1 MREASM
7 LGPMSIYAVLPVRD
21 LNRARGFYRDKLG
34 LEPTMEKPGMLAY
47 SGPSGYLF
55 QLYETDSAGT
65 ARNTQ
70 MGLSTDR
77 LDDDLAELR
86 ARGVRFEDYDSPG
99 LRTENGIGFVGTE
112 RSAWFK
118 DTEGN
123 TICISQTVDAPVV
136 ARMS

>member
-1 MREASM
+1 M
-7 LGPMSIYAVLPVRD
+7 LSSLSVYTVLPVQD
-21 LNRARGFYRDKLG
+21 LARAKAFYRDTLG

-55 QLYETDSAGT
+55 QLYETQAVGT
-65 ARNTQ
+65 AQNTQ

-77 LDDDLAELR
+77 LDDDVAELR
-86 ARGVRFEDYDSPG
+86 SRGVRFEEYDFPG
-99 LRTENGIGFVGTE
+99 LKTENGIAFVGTE

-123 TICISQTVDAPVV
+123 TLCISQTVGAPAMAVH
-136 ARMS
+136 

>member
-1 MREASM
+1 M
-7 LGPMSIYAVLPVRD
+7 LSSLSVYTVLPVQD
-21 LNRARGFYRDKLG
+21 LQRARGFYREKLG

-55 QLYETDSAGT
+55 QLYETDTAGT

-70 MGLSTDR
+70 MGLSTAH
-77 LDDDLAELR
+77 LDDDVAELR
-86 ARGVRFEDYDSPG
+86 GLGVRFEEYDVPG
-99 LRTENGIGFVGTE
+99 LKTEDGIAFVGTE

-123 TICISQTVDAPVV
+123 TICISQTVDVPAM
-136 ARMS
+136 AGRS

>member
-1 MREASM
+1 MFDS
-7 LGPMSIYAVLPVRD
+7 LSIYTVLPAED
-21 LNRARGFYRDKLG
+21 LGRARAFYRDMLG

-55 QLYETDSAGT
+55 QLYETPSAGS

-70 MGLSTDR
+70 MGISSER
-77 LDDDLAELR
+77 LEDDMAELR
-86 ARGVRFEDYDSPG
+86 SRGVVFEEYDFPG
-99 LRTENGIGFVGTE
+99 LKTENGIAFVGTE

-123 TICISQTVDAPVV
+123 TICISQTVDAP
-136 ARMS
+136 ALAGRR

>member
-1 MREASM
+1 M
-7 LGPMSIYAVLPVRD
+7 LSSLSVYTVLPVKD
-21 LNRARGFYRDKLG
+21 LARARAFYRDTLG

-55 QLYETDSAGT
+55 QLYETQAAGT
-65 ARNTQ
+65 AQNTQ

-77 LDDDLAELR
+77 LDDDVAELR
-86 ARGVRFEDYDSPG
+86 SRGVQFEEYDFPG
-99 LRTENGIGFVGTE
+99 LKTENGIAFVGTE

-123 TICISQTVDAPVV
+123 TICISQTVDAPVP
-136 ARMS
+136 AGMS

>member
-1 MREASM
+1 M
-7 LGPMSIYAVLPVRD
+7 LSSLSVYTVLPVQD
-21 LNRARGFYRDKLG
+21 LQRARGFYREKLG

-55 QLYETDSAGT
+55 QLYETDTAGT

-70 MGLSTDR
+70 MGLSTAH
-77 LDDDLAELR
+77 LDDDVTELR
-86 ARGVRFEDYDSPG
+86 GRGVRFEEYDTPG
-99 LRTENGIGFVGTE
+99 LKTEDGIAFVGTE

-123 TICISQTVDAPVV
+123 TICISQTVDVPVM
-136 ARMS
+136 AGRS